1 MPQTILFANNAT
13 TALAGAITNVAVT
26 ANLTTGSGALFP
38 TPGAGQYFVATFTDA
53 ATGLLREIV
62 HVTAISGDT
71 VTMVRAQEGTT
82 ALAWDAG
89 DFFVNQWTAGQAAA
103 MQQIADL
110 ISTVTSFN
118 TRTGAVTLT
127 SGDVTT
133 ALGFTP
139 ATAASATPTGAVF
152 DMATTTVPSGYLECD
167 GTAISRTTYA
177 ALFAAIGTT
186 WGSGNGTTTFNLPD
200 FRGYFRR
207 GWSHGSSVDSGRAF
221 GTTQTDAF
229 QGHIHTTG
237 PSPTV
242 GTGGGYT
249 GVTGVTAT
257 PTTQTGAPI
266 SDGSNGTPRTAP
278 ETRPVNIAVM
288 TVIKT

>member
-1 MPQTILFANNAT
+1 MPNTILFANNAT
-13 TALAGAITNVAVT
+13 TTLAGAITNVAT
-26 ANLTTGSGALFP
+26 SANLTTGSGALFP
-38 TPGAGQYFVATFTDA
+38 SPGAGQYFVATFTDA

-82 ALAWDAG
+82 ALAWDSG
-89 DFFVNQWTAGQAAA
+89 DFFVNQVTAGQLSA

-110 ISTVTSFN
+110 AATVTSFN

-139 ATAASATPTGAVF
+139 ATAASTTPTGAVF
-152 DMATTTVPSGYLECD
+152 DMATTTVPPGYLECD
-167 GTAISRTTYA
+167 GSEISRTTYA
-177 ALFAAIGTT
+177 TLLGTIGLT
-186 WGSGNGTTTFNLPD
+186 WGAGNGTTTFNLPD

-221 GTTQTDAF
+221 ASSQIDAF
-229 QGHIHTTG
+229 QGHIHPTG

-242 GTGGGYT
+242 GTGNGYAGSA
-249 GVTGVTAT
+249 GVTGVS
-257 PTTQTGAPI
+257 TTQTGSPI
-266 SDGSNGTPRTAP
+266 SDGSNGTPRTAA
-278 ETRPVNIAVM
+278 ETRPINIAIM